1 MILDTRENK
10 MGVMPV
16 NKLLISMALP
26 MIISMLVQALYNV
39 VDSIYVAQLSEN
51 ALSAVTLAFP
61 AQNLMIGIATGTGV
75 GVASILSRSLGEKD
89 FERANTVAGNSFFL
103 AFCSWLVL
111 VIFGVF
117 FSDIFFHAQ
126 TKVTEIAE
134 LGKTYLR
141 IVTIAS
147 FGLFGEITMERLLQ
161 STGRTTLSMIVQL
174 IGAIINIIFDPILI
188 FGRYGFPEMG
198 IAGAA
203 VATVAGQIVAM
214 LIAIVLNLKLNKDV
228 KFGLKYIKPNGR
240 IIKDVYIIGVP
251 SILMVA
257 IGSFM
262 TFCMNRILDTFS
274 STAIAVFGAYYKLQ
288 SFVFMPVF
296 GLNNGLVPIVSYNM
310 GARRKERIK
319 KAVILAMI
327 YASVLM
333 LIGLAVCQLMPRELL
348 GLFKPS
354 KHMLEIGVPALRTI
368 SLCFIFA
375 GISIVSISVFQALD
389 KSIYSLIMSAAR
401 QLLILIPVAYLMSLT
416 GNLENVWLSFPI
428 AEFVSF
434 IVSLFLL
441 KRVVRHVNSVI
452 GDAPNENIA

>member
-1 MILDTRENK
+1 
-10 MGVMPV
+10 
-16 NKLLISMALP
+16 
-26 MIISMLVQALYNV
+26 
-39 VDSIYVAQLSEN
+39 
-51 ALSAVTLAFP
+51 
-61 AQNLMIGIATGTGV
+61 
-75 GVASILSRSLGEKD
+75 
-89 FERANTVAGNSFFL
+89 
-103 AFCSWLVL
+103 
-111 VIFGVF
+111 
-117 FSDIFFHAQ
+117 
-126 TKVTEIAE
+126 
-134 LGKTYLR
+134 
-141 IVTIAS
+141 
-147 FGLFGEITMERLLQ
+147 
-161 STGRTTLSMIVQL
+161 MIVQL
-174 IGAIINIIFDPILI
+174 VGAVINIIFDPILI

-228 KFGLKYIKPNGR
+228 RFGLKYIKPNGR

-327 YASVLM
+327 YASGLM